1 MPGKN
6 ILAKFCTALVGAAVL
21 LGAIVALPAA
31 EAATGSVQLAGSAP
45 PKRPAVA
52 PLTATPSEAPIEFDV
67 SLRLPD
73 AAAASALEHA
83 VSDPA
88 SPSYRHFLTPVE
100 WEQRFSP
107 SQASVGA
114 VTAWLAS
121 QGIAVEGVSPDR
133 MTVHASAPAST
144 VERAFSTKLSE
155 YDIAGTH
162 VRLASGPLSV
172 PASLAPLIAAVSGV
186 DQRLDRPELPYQ
198 RGRALSPDG
207 TGADTNATSESE
219 APTSPAN
226 KPIPPGE
233 WPRIAPPCSSYWAE
247 KQDSEGPPFGAGYPP
262 TLPYA
267 ICGYRPPQLQSAYDL
282 SAPIAAGDNGTGV
295 TVAIVDAYE
304 SPTLFNDAHEYSV
317 RNEPTDVLTRH
328 LFKEDIS
335 PTFNKERYC
344 EANGWSVEQTLDV
357 ESVHSTAPGATILFV
372 GAKNCENAL
381 YDADEQVVDEHLA
394 SIITNSWGE
403 LGSDETTPSASEE
416 AFNEVLLMAAG
427 TGVGV
432 QYSAGDQGDEYNLL
446 GFDAVG
452 FPATSP
458 YATAVGGTSLEVSKS
473 GARMAEYGWST
484 SFSVLCTPTVE
495 VNEEEVERTL
505 LLERP
510 LECGESLFG
519 KWVPH
524 PPGEYWAGGG
534 GATTFQY
541 AEPYYQ
547 EGVVPDAFANR
558 NRPVTHEANRVVPD
572 ISMDADPWM
581 GLDLGETLAWP
592 NGDYYEEEPIGGT
605 SLSSPLLA
613 GELADAD
620 QAAGGPLGFV
630 NPLLYRLDA
639 STKASSAFYDIVPP
653 TSKQAFSLVQYVNG
667 ANTEAGTFTATG
679 TINYEGPEKYC
690 PETGECVQQKVA
702 LKDGP
707 GYDSMTGIG
716 SPGPRFIQEL
726 ATPPPR

>member
-1 MPGKN
+1 MPGKKV
-6 ILAKFCTALVGAAVL
+6 LAELCAALVGVCGL
-21 LGAIVALPAA
+21 LGVIVAPPAVA
-31 EAATGSVQLAGSAP
+31 GASTGSVPLAGSAP
-45 PKRPAVA
+45 PNRPAGA
-52 PLTATPSEAPIEFDV
+52 PLAPTASGAEIEFDV
-67 SLRLPD
+67 SLRLPYP
-73 AAAASALEHA
+73 AAAVALERA

-88 SPSYRHFLTPVE
+88 SPSYRHFLTPAE

-107 SQASVGA
+107 AQASVDA
-114 VTAWLAS
+114 VKAWLAS
-121 QGIAVEGVSPDR
+121 QGIAVEGVTPDR

-144 VERAFSTKLSE
+144 VERAFATSLSE
-155 YDIAGTH
+155 YDIAGTR
-162 VRLASGPLSV
+162 VRLASGPLSI
-172 PASLAPLIAAVSGV
+172 PAALAPLIGAVSGV
-186 DQRLDRPELPYQ
+186 DQRVSRPELPQQ
-198 RGRALSPDG
+198 RARRLGEG
-207 TGADTNATSESE
+207 GAGEGAATTSEAE
-219 APTSPAN
+219 ALTSPAS

-233 WPRIAPPCSSYWAE
+233 WPRIAPPCSSYWGE
-247 KQDSEGPPFGAGYPP
+247 KQDSEGPPFGGYGS

-282 SAPIAAGDNGTGV
+282 SGPIAAGDDGSGV

-304 SPTLFNDAHEYSV
+304 SPTLFGDAHEYSV
-317 RNEPTDVLTRH
+317 RNEPEAVLTRH

-335 PTFNKERYC
+335 PRFNNESYC
-344 EANGWSVEQTLDV
+344 EASGWSVEQTLDV

-372 GAKNCENAL
+372 GAKNCEDAL
-381 YDADEQVVDEHLA
+381 NDADEQIVDEHLA

-403 LGSDETTPSASEE
+403 LGEDVITPNASEE
-416 AFNEVLLMAAG
+416 AFNNVLLMAAG

-432 QYSAGDQGDEYNLL
+432 QFSAGDQGDEYNIL

-458 YATAVGGTSLEVSKS
+458 YATGVGGTSLEISKS
-473 GARMAEYGWST
+473 GARVAEYGWST
-484 SFSVLCTPTVE
+484 SFGVLCTHTVE
-495 VNEEEVERTL
+495 VNEESVEHTL
-505 LLERP
+505 LLEQP
-510 LECGESLFG
+510 LECVESLFG
-519 KWVPH
+519 KWVP
-524 PPGEYWAGGG
+524 PVPGEYWAGGG

-547 EGVVPDAFANR
+547 EGVVPGALANR
-558 NRPVTHEANRVVPD
+558 NRAVTHEANRVVPD

-620 QAAGGPLGFV
+620 QAAGGALGFV

-639 STKASSAFYDIVPP
+639 SSKASSAFYDVVPP
-653 TSKQAFSLVQYVNG
+653 EGKQAFSLVQYVNG
-667 ANTEAGTFTATG
+667 ANTEAGTFEATG
-679 TINYEGPEKYC
+679 TINYEGPETYC
-690 PETGECVQQKVA
+690 PKDGTCVQQKVA

-726 ATPPPR
+726 ATP

>member
-1 MPGKN
+1 MPGKKV
-6 ILAKFCTALVGAAVL
+6 LVEFCTVLVGVGAL
-21 LGAIVALPAA
+21 LGVIVAPPASA
-31 EAATGSVQLAGSAP
+31 AAATGSVQLAGSAP
-45 PKRPAVA
+45 PEHPAAA
-52 PLTATPSEAPIEFDV
+52 PLAATPAETPIEFDV

-73 AAAASALEHA
+73 AAAAAAFERA
-83 VSDPA
+83 VSDPT
-88 SPSYRHFLTPVE
+88 SPSYRHFLTPAQ

-107 SQASVGA
+107 SQASVRS
-114 VTAWLAS
+114 VTAWLSS
-121 QGIAVEGVSPDR
+121 QGIDVEGVTPDR

-144 VERAFSTKLSE
+144 VERVFATSLSE
-155 YDIAGTH
+155 YDIAGAR
-162 VRLASGPLSV
+162 VRLASGALSV
-172 PASLAPLIAAVSGV
+172 PTSVAPLIDAISGV
-186 DQRLDRPELPYQ
+186 DQRIARPDLPHQ
-198 RGRALSPDG
+198 RGHEPGAPVAGANTSPTSAAEAL
-207 TGADTNATSESE
+207 
-219 APTSPAN
+219 TSPAS

-233 WPRIAPPCSSYWAE
+233 WPRIAPPCSSYWGE
-247 KQDSEGPPFGAGYPP
+247 KQNSEGPPFGAGYPS

-267 ICGYRPPQLQSAYDL
+267 ICGYKPPQLQSAYDL
-282 SAPIAAGDNGTGV
+282 SGPIAAGDDGSGV

-304 SPTLFNDAHEYSV
+304 SPTLFDDAHEYSV
-317 RNEPTDVLTRH
+317 RNEPSAVLTRR
-328 LFKEDIS
+328 LFKEDVS
-335 PTFNKERYC
+335 PTFNKESLC
-344 EANGWSVEQTLDV
+344 EASGWSVEQTLDV

-381 YDADEQVVDEHLA
+381 NDADEQVVDEHLA

-403 LGSDETTPSASEE
+403 LGEDETTPSASEE
-416 AFNEVLLMAAG
+416 AFNNVLLMAGG

-432 QYSAGDQGDEYNLL
+432 QFSAGDQGDEFNLL

-458 YATAVGGTSLEVSKS
+458 YATGVGGTSLEISKS
-473 GARMAEYGWST
+473 GTRLAEYGWST

-495 VNEEEVERTL
+495 VNEEEVMRTL
-505 LLERP
+505 LLEAP
-510 LECGESLFG
+510 LECGESVFG

-547 EGVVPDAFANR
+547 EGVVPGALANR
-558 NRPVTHEANRVVPD
+558 NRSVTHEANRVVPD

-620 QAAGGPLGFV
+620 QAAGGSLGFV

-639 STKASSAFYDIVPP
+639 SPKASSAFYDVVPP
-653 TSKQAFSLVQYVNG
+653 QSKQAFSLAQYVNG
-667 ANTEAGTFTATG
+667 ADTEAGTFKATG
-679 TINYEGPEKYC
+679 TINYEGQEAYC
-690 PETGECVQQKVA
+690 PESGPCVQQKVA

-716 SPGPRFIQEL
+716 SPGSRFIQEL
-726 ATPPPR
+726 ATP

>member
-1 MPGKN
+1 MPGKKA
-6 ILAKFCTALVGAAVL
+6 LAEFCTVLVGVCAL
-21 LGAIVALPAA
+21 LGVIMAPSAVAAP
-31 EAATGSVQLAGSAP
+31 ATGSVALPGSAP
-45 PKRPAVA
+45 PTRPAGA
-52 PLTATPSEAPIEFDV
+52 PLAVTQSGAQIEFDV

-73 AAAASALEHA
+73 PAAAVALERA

-88 SPSYRHFLTPVE
+88 SPSYRHFLTPAE

-107 SQASVGA
+107 AQVSVDA

-121 QGIAVEGVSPDR
+121 QGIAVEGVTPDR

-144 VERAFSTKLSE
+144 VERAFATSLSE
-155 YDIAGTH
+155 YDVDGTR

-172 PASLAPLIAAVSGV
+172 PASLAPLISAVSGV
-186 DQRLDRPELPYQ
+186 DQRFARPELPQ
-198 RGRALSPDG
+198 QPARQLGAG
-207 TGADTNATSESE
+207 GAGADAGSTTGE
-219 APTSPAN
+219 AEALTSPAS

-233 WPRIAPPCSSYWAE
+233 WARITPPCSSYWGE
-247 KQDSEGPPFGAGYPP
+247 KQDSEGPPFGGGYAS

-267 ICGYRPPQLQSAYDL
+267 ICGYKPPQLQSAYDL
-282 SAPIAAGDNGTGV
+282 SAPIAAGDDGSGV

-304 SPTLFNDAHEYSV
+304 SPTLFSDAHEYSV
-317 RNEPTDVLTRH
+317 RNEPAAVLTRR

-335 PTFNKERYC
+335 PTFDKESFC
-344 EANGWSVEQTLDV
+344 EASGWSVEQTLDV

-381 YDADEQVVDEHLA
+381 DDADEQIVDEHLA

-403 LGSDETTPSASEE
+403 VGEDEMTPSASEE
-416 AFNEVLLMAAG
+416 AFNNVLLMAAG

-432 QYSAGDQGDEYNLL
+432 QFSAGDQGDEYNLL

-458 YATAVGGTSLEVSKS
+458 YATGVGGTSLEISKS
-473 GARMAEYGWST
+473 GTRLAEYGWSS
-484 SFSVLCTPTVE
+484 SFSVLCTHTVE
-495 VNEEEVERTL
+495 VNEEAVEHTL
-505 LLERP
+505 LLDQP

-519 KWVPH
+519 KWVPRV
-524 PPGEYWAGGG
+524 PGEYWAGGG

-547 EGVVPDAFANR
+547 EGVVPAALANR
-558 NRPVTHEANRVVPD
+558 NRSVTHEANRVVPD

-620 QAAGGPLGFV
+620 QAAGGALGFV
-630 NPLLYRLDA
+630 NPLLYRLEA
-639 STKASSAFYDIVPP
+639 SAKGSSAFYDVVPP
-653 TSKQAFSLVQYVNG
+653 EGKQAFSLAQYVNG
-667 ANTEAGTFTATG
+667 ASTEAGTFKATG
-679 TINYEGPEKYC
+679 TINYEGKEAYC
-690 PETGECVQQKVA
+690 PEPRNCVQQKVA

-716 SPGPRFIQEL
+716 SPGTRFIQDL
-726 ATPPPR
+726 ATP